1 MSVGLLKGHSPALH
15 EVGHDD
21 GGAARDASHAVDQHI
36 GARQLI
42 RHQLNCY
49 SEERSQVE
57 SLVINCRDVEV
68 LDVLGH
74 RLGHVLA
81 LAASDNCS
89 DAVGWVRQ
97 KYRLG
102 SED

>member
-1 MSVGLLKGHSPALH
+1 MN
-15 EVGHDD
+15 
-21 GGAARDASHAVDQHI
+21 QHI
-36 GARQLI
+36 RARQLVA
-42 RHQLNCY
+42 HQLNRY
-49 SEERSQVE
+49 TEKRSEVK
-57 SLVINCRDVEV
+57 SLMVDCRDVEV

-74 RLGHVLA
+74 SLGHVFA
-81 LAASDNCS
+81 LAAGDNCS